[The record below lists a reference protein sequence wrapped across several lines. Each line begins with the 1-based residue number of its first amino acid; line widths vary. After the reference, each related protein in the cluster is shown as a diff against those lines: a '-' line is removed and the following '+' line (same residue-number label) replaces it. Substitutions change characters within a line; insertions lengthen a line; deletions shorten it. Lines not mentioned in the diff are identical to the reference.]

1 MSAAKLSRRA
11 AFVVLLALSLASWA
25 IVGTAAWFAW
35 QLFA

>member
-25 IVGTAAWFAW
+25 IVFTAARFAW
-35 QLFA
+35 YLLA